1 MRCKNGNPKKQSR
14 FICLHC
20 MRENMLGFGVQRVHE
35 QREKYHIKDLHCIN
49 PECRDMEITKNIEV
63 RWCDNYE
70 EVYKVAKEIR
80 DKYYLD

>member
-1 MRCKNGNPKKQSR
+1 MHG
-14 FICLHC
+14 
-20 MRENMLGFGVQRVHE
+20 

-70 EVYKVAKEIR
+70 EVYKIAKEIR